1 MSLPHVFASQIEY
14 MSKYM
19 HNRENVI
26 ISLHPHNDRSTGVAD
41 AELGL
46 LAGADRIEGT
56 LSVMAREQVMLILL
70 HLL

>member
-1 MSLPHVFASQIEY
+1 MYHNLPATVEMSLPHVFASQIEY

-46 LAGADRIEGT
+46 LAGADR
-56 LSVMAREQVMLILL
+56 S
-70 HLL
+70 